1 MLNLSE
7 VKRNITRGLKC
18 NVFDI
23 TELTRILC
31 DSTRPPVVCEFFY
44 RETERGR
51 EIEEIRL
58 EFAEFTSL
66 LPIKKVFYQTE

>member
-1 MLNLSE
+1 MC
-7 VKRNITRGLKC
+7 VR
-18 NVFDI
+18 
-23 TELTRILC
+23 
-31 DSTRPPVVCEFFY
+31 EFFY
-44 RETERGR
+44 RKTEGGR